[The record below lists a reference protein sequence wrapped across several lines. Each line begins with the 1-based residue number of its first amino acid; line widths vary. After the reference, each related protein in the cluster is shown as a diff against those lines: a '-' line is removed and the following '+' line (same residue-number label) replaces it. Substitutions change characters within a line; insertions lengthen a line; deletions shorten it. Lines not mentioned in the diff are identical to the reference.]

1 MLVANR
7 GEIAVR
13 VIRGARALGVRAIA
27 VFSEADRTSPHVL
40 LADEAWPIGP
50 APAAESYLAIDR
62 LLAAAQQAGASAV
75 HPGYGFLAERGDFA
89 EAVERAGMTF
99 VGPPAAAIR
108 AMGDKTEARRRMR
121 AAGVPV
127 VPGTDSPL
135 ASAREA
141 EDAAKEAGFP
151 VVLKAA
157 AGGGGKGMRVVRTVA
172 EVRRAFEAAAREAQ
186 AAFGDGRVYVERFL
200 ERPRHVEVQV
210 FADRQGNVVH
220 LFERECSV
228 QRRHQKLL
236 EEAPSPLL
244 RPEERERMGEA
255 AVRAARA
262 VEYVGAGTVE
272 FLHHA
277 GEFFFLEMNTRL
289 QVEHP
294 VTEMITGLDLVEW
307 QLRVASGEPLPLRQE
322 EVPMRGHAIECRI
335 TSESP
340 FDGFLPATGVVR
352 ELTVPGGPAVRWDG
366 GVAPGDAVG
375 LHYDPLL
382 GKLVAHGRDR
392 AVAARRM
399 KAALAEL
406 RIGGVSTCA
415 PLLARILD
423 EPDFLAGRLSTSYL
437 DDHPELF
444 EDALPD
450 GRRDALLV
458 AAAVL
463 EHQRRSERSVRR
475 IERTVRPLPAWR
487 RAGGYGEV
495 LDRTSVPLS
504 APDRPLASGG
514 EPGGASSS
522 GPATAGPAGAGQT
535 LDPAPPPSSPRGNAG
550 PTCAGQT
557 RYVASLA
564 GKEHEV
570 VVGPGSAVQVD
581 GGRQREVSLA
591 AVGRLGGHSLLIDG
605 ASRRLLALH
614 AGGGAWKLELDGR
627 DFALEVLDERAAA
640 VRRMASAAK
649 GSRAVASLQA
659 PMPGMVVQVAVV
671 EGDVVEAGDR
681 VAIIEAMKMENELR
695 AAAPARVAK
704 VRVSPG
710 QAVEK
715 DQVLV
720 EFGEAEGS

>member
-27 VFSEADRTSPHVL
+27 VFSEADRTAPHVL
-40 LADEAWPIGP
+40 LADEACPIGP

-89 EAVERAGMTF
+89 EAVEGAGMTF

-141 EDAAKEAGFP
+141 EDAAREAGFP

-157 AGGGGKGMRVVRTVA
+157 AGGGGKGMRVVRTAA

-244 RPEERERMGEA
+244 RLEERERMGEA

-322 EVPMRGHAIECRI
+322 EVPMRGHAIECRV

-352 ELTVPGGPAVRWDG
+352 ELTVPGGPCVRWDG
-366 GVAPGDAVG
+366 GVAAGDAVG

-392 AVAARRM
+392 TVAVRQM
-399 KAALAEL
+399 KGALAEL
-406 RIGGVSTCA
+406 RVGGVSTCA

-463 EHQRRSERSVRR
+463 EHKRRSERSVRR

-487 RAGGYGEV
+487 RAAAYGERV
-495 LDRTSVPLS
+495 DGTSVPS
-504 APDRPLASGG
+504 APGRPLARGG
-514 EPGGASSS
+514 EPRGASSS
-522 GPATAGPAGAGQT
+522 GSATAGPARAGQT
-535 LDPAPPPSSPRGNAG
+535 QQVEHVHGNVQASPAP
-550 PTCAGQT
+550 AGQT
-557 RYVASLA
+557 RYMASLA
-564 GKEHEV
+564 GKEHDV

-581 GGRQREVSLA
+581 GRRREVSLA
-591 AVGRLGGHSLLIDG
+591 AVGSLGGHSLLIDG

-659 PMPGMVVQVAVV
+659 PMPGMVVQVAVA